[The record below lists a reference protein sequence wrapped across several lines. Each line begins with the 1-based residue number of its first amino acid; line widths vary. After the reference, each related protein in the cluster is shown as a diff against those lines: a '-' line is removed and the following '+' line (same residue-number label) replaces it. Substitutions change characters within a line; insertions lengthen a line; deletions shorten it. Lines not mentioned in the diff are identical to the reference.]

1 MDADRWRQIET
12 LYAVAQA
19 LTAEERSAYLAANC
33 AGDDLLRL
41 DVESLLEAS
50 PAVHTGSALASVAS
64 ALSADQVSTH
74 THVAAQGSEVRFGS
88 PGSRIGRFVI
98 HERLGVGGMGEVF
111 RAADTQL
118 KRTVAIKRLVHGPD
132 DQSPGSRLLKEAQRA
147 SALNHPRIASV
158 YDVFTMGSELLL
170 VMEYI
175 DGITLRERIKR
186 PIPVSDFY
194 AMARQCTE
202 ALSAAHEKGI
212 LHGDIK
218 PANIMLTRDGQVKV
232 CDFGL
237 ARRLASGGS
246 ADSLTTRQG
255 IVGTPA
261 YMPPEVILEQP
272 IDEHA
277 DIFSLGVVFYEMLAR
292 RNPFTGD
299 SIMATVDRVLNHSP
313 EPLDRINPEVP
324 GTLARVIHRM
334 LEKDPHDRQGS
345 VAAVG
350 EALASLEAQ
359 RSATQ
364 HRRHLVRRVRAA
376 AALTAVAILLV
387 FTVPRMAN
395 PPTGSSAV
403 PLPQPINLAVLPFA
417 VAGTTGDRQYFGEG
431 LTESVNEQLAKL
443 MVTNRTFQVASVTD
457 RRARRVTNPVEA
469 RGQLGANLA
478 LSGLLQYDGPDVRV
492 TALLFDTRSGRQL
505 RTDTFTA
512 PVANAPAIQAGAL
525 DMVVRMLGLTLDPQQ
540 RALLGVDATTRPG
553 AYEYYLRARGYLL
566 DYDRIES
573 IEAAIKVFR
582 SALQIDSRYAP
593 AYAGLGQAYWRKH
606 ELTGASE
613 WTELAQANCETA
625 LDIDRGLAESHV
637 CLGMVLNGTGEY
649 ERAGAEYSLALKSDP
664 TNDQAYIGLAWAYD
678 KLGRQADAEETY
690 RRAIRLRP
698 HYWGGYNNLG
708 AYYYNTARFQ
718 DALTAFTQ
726 VVELA
731 PDSFRG
737 HSSVGAVEFKL
748 EHTDEAIAA
757 FMTSLRIRPN
767 YVAASNLATLYYFEG
782 QFDLAADYFN
792 QALKLDR
799 GSYQVWNNLAEALE
813 QLGRHEGAVNAF
825 RQARLLAKERLQVN
839 PNDAG
844 IQVVV
849 ADASAALGEMDAAR
863 EALSA
868 ALRLAP
874 TEANTLFLLGVFYE
888 ARLKDRDEAL
898 KWLAKAIAH
907 GQTWR
912 EIDKLPALRRL
923 RDDPRFQQ
931 LRHPN

>member
-12 LYAVAQA
+12 LYAAAQA
-19 LTAEERSAYLAANC
+19 LAAEERPAFLAANC

-41 DVESLLEAS
+41 ELESLLEAS
-50 PAVHTGSALASVAS
+50 PAIHTGSALAGAV
-64 ALSADQVSTH
+64 SADQVSTH
-74 THVAAQGSEVRFGS
+74 THVAVQGSEVPFGA

-98 HERLGVGGMGEVF
+98 HGRLGTGGMGEVF

-118 KRTVAIKRLVHGPD
+118 RRTVAIKRLVHGPH
-132 DQSPGSRLLKEAQRA
+132 DQSPASRLLKEAQRA

-170 VMEYI
+170 VMEFI

-186 PIPVSDFY
+186 PISVPDFY

-202 ALSAAHEKGI
+202 ALSAAHDKGI

-237 ARRLASGGS
+237 ARRLASGDA
-246 ADSLTTRQG
+246 ADSMTTRQG

-299 SIMATVDRVLNHSP
+299 SIMATVDRVLNLTP

-324 GTLARVIHRM
+324 GPLARVIHRM
-334 LEKDPHDRQGS
+334 LEKDPRDRHAS
-345 VAAVG
+345 VAAVA
-350 EALASLEAQ
+350 EALSSLEAQ
-359 RSATQ
+359 QAAAQ
-364 HRRHLVRRVRAA
+364 RRHHLVRRMRAA
-376 AALTAVAILLV
+376 AALAAVAILLV

-395 PPTGSSAV
+395 PPTPSPDVA
-403 PLPQPINLAVLPFA
+403 LPQSINLAVLPFA
-417 VAGTTGDRQYFGEG
+417 VAGATGDRQYFGEG
-431 LTESVNEQLAKL
+431 LTASLNEQLAKL
-443 MVTNRTFQVASVTD
+443 LATNRNFQVASVMD
-457 RRARRVTNPVEA
+457 RRARHVTNPAEA
-469 RGQLGANLA
+469 REQLGANLA
-478 LSGLLQYDGPDVRV
+478 LTGLLRYDGPDVRV
-492 TALLFDTRSGRQL
+492 SALLLDTRSGRPL

-512 PVANAPAIQAGAL
+512 AAANALAIQAGAL
-525 DMVVRMLGLTLDPQQ
+525 DMVVGMLGITLDPQQ
-540 RALLGVDATTRPG
+540 RALLDVDATTQPG

-566 DYDRIES
+566 DYDRLES

-582 SALQIDSRYAP
+582 TALQIDSRYAP

-606 ELTGASE
+606 ELTGAAG

-625 LDIDRGLAESHV
+625 LDIDRGLAESHI

-649 ERAGAEYSLALKSDP
+649 ERAGAEYSLALERDQ
-664 TNDQAYIGLAWAYD
+664 TNDQAYVGLATAYEE
-678 KLGRQADAEETY
+678 LGKHANAEETY
-690 RRAIRLRP
+690 RRAIKLRP
-698 HYWGGYNNLG
+698 QYWGGYNNLG
-708 AYYYNTARFQ
+708 AYYYRSARYSE
-718 DALTAFTQ
+718 ALKAFKQ
-726 VVELA
+726 VVDLA

-737 HSSVGAVEFKL
+737 YSSVGAVEFKL

-767 YVAASNLATLYYFEG
+767 YAAASNLATLYYFEG
-782 QFDLAADYFN
+782 QFELAASYFN
-792 QALKLDR
+792 QALKLER
-799 GSYQVWNNLAEALE
+799 GSYQVWNNFAEALE
-813 QLGRHEGAVNAF
+813 QLDRREEALNAF
-825 RQARLLAKERLQVN
+825 RQAQLLAMELLQVN
-839 PNDAG
+839 PNDAE
-844 IQVVV
+844 IQVVF
-849 ADASAALGEMDAAR
+849 ADVSAALGEMEAAR
-863 EALSA
+863 QALAA

-874 TEANTLFLLGVFYE
+874 TEAYTQLAIGVFYE
-888 ARLKDRDEAL
+888 ARLKDRAEAL
-898 KWLAKAIAH
+898 KWLAKAIKH
-907 GQTWR
+907 GQTLR

-923 RDDPRFQQ
+923 REDPRFQQ